1 MTDFTDKLRLKEMAE
16 EDIYFAKRDQELI
29 RALHERKLAEHL
41 EIDARKK
48 KKKAADLQERYAKV
62 TKKHRRDPWK
72 LAERYRGLIEKALKL
87 VKR

>member
-29 RALHERKLAEHL
+29 KALHERKLAEHL
-41 EIDARKK
+41 EVDARKK
-48 KKKAADLQERYAKV
+48 KKQAEELQQKYAKA
-62 TKKHRRDPWK
+62 TKKHRRDPVK
-72 LAERYRGLIEKALKL
+72 LAERYRKLIAKALKL